1 MKFFF
6 SPASSVVVSE
16 KQTVSMVSMK
26 LRAVTAVKLN
36 SKNYGN
42 LNDRKAVTI
51 RDYLIYIEIQII

>member
-6 SPASSVVVSE
+6 SPASSAVVSE

-26 LRAVTAVKLN
+26 LQAVTAVKLN